1 VVKPIGR
8 KAECRKSARSVLTKE
23 QCRAYTLA
31 ENKLGETSEL
41 RSLTSSRAIG
51 RRLFETIDA
60 SFKRLEPPAASDK
73 DRRCTK
79 RIENRCA
86 INARVGFP
94 LLPVLQVM
102 FRKVRRFGS
111 RKEP

>member
-1 VVKPIGR
+1 LDDADPG
-8 KAECRKSARSVLTKE
+8 ALTHVAVIVATGWTEE

-31 ENKLGETSEL
+31 DNKLGETSEL

-60 SFKRLEPPAASDK
+60 SFKRLEPPTACDM

-79 RIENRCA
+79 RIENRRA
-86 INARVGFP
+86 INARVGFR
-94 LLPVLQVM
+94 LLPVPQVI
-102 FRKVRRFGS
+102 FRKVQRSG
-111 RKEP
+111 